1 MELEHKHNLYQQSV
15 SKNDRIEYRE
25 DEALV
30 VARFLEDIKQ
40 KYLFGQQYMLE
51 KGIKKFG
58 DIGIKSTEKEIGQLH
73 DREWFRP
80 ILIGDMTQQEQRKA
94 QIDLAYLTD
103 KRDG

>member
-1 MELEHKHNLYQQSV
+1 MYQQAV

-40 KYLFGQQYMLE
+40 KYLFGQQYILE

-58 DIGIKSTEKEIGQLH
+58 DTGIESTEKEIGQLH
-73 DREWFRP
+73 DRECFRP
-80 ILIGDMTQQEQRKA
+80 TLIGEMTQQEQKKHREH
-94 QIDLAYLTD
+94 
-103 KRDG
+103 